1 MGEAGSI
8 LIGLIPALGW
18 GFQGIVMQKIGG
30 TTANKQMGMVLTAL
44 AVSIVIAFFVILFW
58 QGCKLTQ
65 RATFQHSTTTGI
77 TVAYI
82 MVSIPISAALSIIF
96 TLEHLVHEILGLRR
110 DSTDRSVGND

>member
-1 MGEAGSI
+1 M
-8 LIGLIPALGW
+8 
-18 GFQGIVMQKIGG
+18 
-30 TTANKQMGMVLTAL
+30 
-44 AVSIVIAFFVILFW
+44 AVNFVVDRLPPRFASAVRIISYLIVIAFFVILFW

-65 RATFQHSTTTGI
+65 RATFQHSTTTGV